1 METPLKHEDNI
12 DYVRKY
18 NLARTSLR
26 DYWET
31 TKDDSKPDINITN
44 IEKDD
49 YNSKIKNANNAI
61 TKANQTIIKNANHW
75 FLVNTIS
82 PEIQENEKRK
92 RTHKTILL
100 SFVILFLIVQF
111 GFLGYLIYW
120 IFSNIIECHKSGLS
134 FNDSTI
140 KAIFTFISGYI
151 TSIVIE
157 LIAIL
162 NYIVKNVFDTS
173 VSGLAN
179 AFKEN
184 DHEVEIH
191 KNEEQTD

>member
-31 TKDDSKPDINITN
+31 TKDDSKPDIDITN

-82 PEIQENEKRK
+82 PEIQENEKK
-92 RTHKTILL
+92 NID
-100 SFVILFLIVQF
+100 
-111 GFLGYLIYW
+111 YLN
-120 IFSNIIECHKSGLS
+120 SIIEDQIERIKKSLHNLYH
-134 FNDSTI
+134 NDI
-140 KAIFTFISGYI
+140 EED
-151 TSIVIE
+151 VIE
-157 LIAIL
+157 
-162 NYIVKNVFDTS
+162 
-173 VSGLAN
+173 
-179 AFKEN
+179 
-184 DHEVEIH
+184 
-191 KNEEQTD
+191 EEEEDD

>member
-31 TKDDSKPDINITN
+31 TKDDSKPDIDITN

-179 AFKEN
+179 TFKEN

>member
-31 TKDDSKPDINITN
+31 TKDDSKPDIDITN

>member
-1 METPLKHEDNI
+1 METPLKHEDDF
-12 DYVRKY
+12 DYVEKY

-26 DYWET
+26 NYWKT
-31 TKDDSKPDINITN
+31 TKEDSKPDIDITH

-82 PEIQENEKRK
+82 PEIQENEKKK
-92 RTHKTILL
+92 RMHKTILL

-120 IFSNIIECHKSGLS
+120 IFLNIIECHKSGLS
-134 FNDSTI
+134 FNDLTI

-179 AFKEN
+179 TFKE
-184 DHEVEIH
+184 DEHEV
-191 KNEEQTD
+191 KTYKKKEQTD